1 MNFSEPTLK
10 KKKEPTLVLDI
21 SDIKYWGLLAFS
33 LGFSFSV
40 LMKRPRKVLNFTL
53 FQLGGLNAICW

>member
-1 MNFSEPTLK
+1 MNFP
-10 KKKEPTLVLDI
+10 EPTLVLDI
-21 SDIKYWGLLAFS
+21 GDIKRWGLLAFL

-40 LMKRPRKVLNFTL
+40 LMKRPRKVFNFTL